1 MRQRFVIAG
10 FLFITVVDWIMRNT
24 NNRKRGIRWKFT
36 STQEDLNYTNDLAPI
51 SSKYSDILG
60 QTARL
65 NDVGKYTG
73 LNINVNKTK
82 SRRIKGEKN
91 DTIDI
96 NNKGVEEV
104 QTFIYLG
111 ATIDKTGWTEAEIK
125 TRLRLARFAFFIP

>member
-1 MRQRFVIAG
+1 
-10 FLFITVVDWIMRNT
+10 MRNT

-51 SSKYSDILG
+51 SSKYSDIQW

-104 QTFIYLG
+104 QTFLYLG